1 MQVRLIYSG
10 TPRPTSLGHETVTP
24 DEQCLVPETKARSE
38 GVSLSV
44 LESDLVIYPI
54 PFTKSTTLNL
64 QIDQVIEKEKKISLT
79 VIGTVN

>member
-10 TPRPTSLGHETVTP
+10 TLRPTSLGHETVTP

-64 QIDQVIEKEKKISLT
+64 QIDRMIDKEKSLT

>member
-1 MQVRLIYSG
+1 MSSV
-10 TPRPTSLGHETVTP
+10 
-24 DEQCLVPETKARSE
+24 LVPETKARSE

-64 QIDQVIEKEKKISLT
+64 QIDRMIDKEKSLT